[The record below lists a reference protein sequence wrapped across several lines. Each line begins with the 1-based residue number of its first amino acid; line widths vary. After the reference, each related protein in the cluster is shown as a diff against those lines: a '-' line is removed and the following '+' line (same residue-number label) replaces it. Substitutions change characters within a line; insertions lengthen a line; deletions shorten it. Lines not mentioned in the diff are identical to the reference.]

1 MESGGLGLG
10 VPDSEL
16 ALDTASLR
24 QLNTWVV
31 VKIMVP
37 LWVP

>member
-16 ALDTASLR
+16 AIDTAYPR
-24 QLNTWVV
+24 QLNTCF
-31 VKIMVP
+31 
-37 LWVP
+37 